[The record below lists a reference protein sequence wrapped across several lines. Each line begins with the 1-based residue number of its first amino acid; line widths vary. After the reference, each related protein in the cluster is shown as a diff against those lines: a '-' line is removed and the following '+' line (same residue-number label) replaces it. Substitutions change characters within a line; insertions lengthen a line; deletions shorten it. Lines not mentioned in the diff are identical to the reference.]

1 MKQEQ
6 LILKTAKVSL
16 GIQVLAG
23 AVGLYGI
30 SIPLSPEK
38 IILREILIL
47 ETIVQFIEL
56 VYYVWL
62 VSKFSSIQYD
72 VTSTRYFDWVLSTP
86 IMLITTA
93 VFMLYR
99 NTPKDDGEPPLRLF
113 NVLRENGKTLGKIIG
128 ANALMLLFG
137 YLGEKQKV
145 SRFQGFLFGT
155 LFFLMSFGFLYSE
168 FVGSDTLNRVL
179 FWVMLVV
186 WALYGVAYCLDYK
199 TKNVGYNFLDILSK
213 NFYGFFLVYILL
225 GDTSPI
231 TP

>member
-6 LILKTAKVSL
+6 LILKTARISL
-16 GIQVLAG
+16 GIQVLTG

-99 NTPKDDGEPPLRLF
+99 NTPKDDGESPLRLF

-145 SRFQGFLFGT
+145 SRLWNTVFP
-155 LFFLMSFGFLYSE
+155 
-168 FVGSDTLNRVL
+168 NK
-179 FWVMLVV
+179 FWILVQ
-186 WALYGVAYCLDYK
+186 
-199 TKNVGYNFLDILSK
+199 
-213 NFYGFFLVYILL
+213 
-225 GDTSPI
+225 
-231 TP
+231 